1 MNPFVK
7 LFVFFLLLIL
17 CFNINFSYCYQP
29 DVDGCF
35 AEGSACTSDLNC
47 ISKLCVNSV
56 CQPNHS
62 QVMDISRILNKDA
75 LFGRIEITAESELKA
90 LLFYNEYVS
99 NSLYQ
104 KVSLTKKVDANWVNN
119 ELYSTNNSDRVLIGD
134 ASGYFDDGDKVYFNV
149 AGYDNTSGGVR
160 NYFEIFGGEGI
171 SNTIEYL
178 SHKPQSSLVS
188 YQNNGIFT
196 ERYRINSSNKSI
208 YIDCV
213 NTNSTDYH
221 NQLLYGNPTL
231 YMNPSVVYNFTDYS
245 SAMASY
251 SCTQSP
257 VFFDK
262 VNSKVAITLHDKP
275 GNVQNPIC
283 PYKYCEASTGGYY
296 NFPYSCGCLNEYE
309 LYHTPFVKI
318 NSNNDS
324 VLFSFSQNN
333 LKECIQTGSEFICK
347 NYILTGLNPVD
358 FEYSFRLS
366 QLDIEVIN
374 NISYIA
380 AVVDSSKILLC
391 NKNPI
396 TDSFDCRIV
405 VDLNYLKD
413 SSDAFSKV
421 SDALIDYVSIEPYD
435 GNLVLAYAVQS
446 YSNSFKENGV
456 YLGYFNIFGSPIEG
470 ICGDGVIDEGENC
483 SNCPED
489 VICQNDYYCEEGIC
503 IKDELDCSSDG
514 VCNEDCPTG
523 VDLDCG
529 CVSVDGS
536 CVSNSDCCSGLVC
549 GAENKCV
556 STSSASTSIDV
567 FNLFVDGNK
576 LYYKIKCNKEVPIDI
591 NLYKGEVSS
600 KNLVRVNDVCGVEEK
615 NGLILD
621 SVEEKIIYTAIA
633 KIQPLCK
640 VCTKTDY
647 LVVEDLV
654 NPTSVPD
661 NSLIFTIVVLLSVV
675 FLLNKKY
682 NIKK

>member
-1 MNPFVK
+1 
-7 LFVFFLLLIL
+7 
-17 CFNINFSYCYQP
+17 
-29 DVDGCF
+29 
-35 AEGSACTSDLNC
+35 
-47 ISKLCVNSV
+47 
-56 CQPNHS
+56 
-62 QVMDISRILNKDA
+62 MDISRILNKDA

-90 LLFYNEYVS
+90 LLFYNEFVS

-119 ELYSTNNSDRVLIGD
+119 ELYSTNGSNRILIGD
-134 ASGYFDDGDKVYFNV
+134 ASGYFDDGAKVYFNV
-149 AGYDNTSGGVR
+149 AGYDNTSGDVR

-196 ERYRINSSNKSI
+196 ERYRINSYNKSI

-213 NTNSTDYH
+213 NTNPTDYH
-221 NQLLYGNPTL
+221 NQLLYGNPTR
-231 YMNPSVVYNFTDYS
+231 YMNPSVVYNFTEYS

-251 SCTQSP
+251 SCTQRP

-275 GNVQNPIC
+275 GNVQNPSC
-283 PYKYCEASTGGYY
+283 PYKYCEGSTEGYP
-296 NFPYSCGCLNEYE
+296 NFPYSCECLNEYG

-324 VLFSFSQNN
+324 VLFSFSQNK

-347 NYILTGLNPVD
+347 DYILTGLNPVD

-421 SDALIDYVSIEPYD
+421 SDALIDCVSIEPYD
-435 GNLVLAYAVQS
+435 GNLILAYAVQS
-446 YSNSFKENGV
+446 HSNSFKENGV

-514 VCNEDCPTG
+514 VCNEDCPIG
-523 VDLDCG
+523 VDLDCD

-549 GAENKCV
+549 GAESKCV
-556 STSSASTSIDV
+556 STSSASASIDV